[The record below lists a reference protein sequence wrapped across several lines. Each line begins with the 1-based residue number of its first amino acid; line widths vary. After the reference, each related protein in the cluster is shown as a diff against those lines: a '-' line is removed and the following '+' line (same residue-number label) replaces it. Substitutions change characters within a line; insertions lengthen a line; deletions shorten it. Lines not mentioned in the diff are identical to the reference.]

1 MAIVTNIKID
11 ILGQRVKYAP
21 ITLSSGDKNAYA
33 LELEFY
39 KGTEPFDITG
49 YSLSVIGKPKG
60 ALTPIPDIGE
70 VKEGKGYYLIKP
82 SMYQNQ
88 GELELEIILTDQHGM
103 FFVAGVLVFTVR
115 GGLSAGYQLNE
126 DEKDL
131 TVLRDLIQKSQAAIY
146 SALSSAEYAKIQAD
160 MVSGTKMPS
169 EKAYGDYYSISQFEP
184 KVWYRLDGQDE
195 VLGINLTNEESYTEG
210 LLVIFSQSDGNYTKY
225 SGYCFLGAHIYT
237 TALTVDSHETE
248 FSMQNLTWRQVS
260 GDYTDIL
267 DKKVDK
273 VAGKGLSTN
282 DYTNQEKEK
291 LSQISPGATKAE
303 KSSINGNIKINGV
316 ETTVYTLPSNIPEE
330 HLSQNSSNP
339 VVSTKSGC
347 ILALGDVQK
356 NTGARS
362 LVIEGRTIEEPCKNL
377 IPDESLNFIM
387 GWESDENSV
396 VTISQNQT
404 VAEWDSNTATRIQI
418 NNGSSLVKYKFNGGV
433 FTKKGCKYNYKLK
446 IKNNNS
452 QSPVIV
458 TTAYETIELIQP
470 NAYKIINWS
479 YVETLDDVYLEL
491 AFKVQ
496 NASDYIDIYVEDPQI
511 YAYSE
516 KSADNPYKIVGVG
529 ESGNIRTTVKSP
541 NLFSYNGTLEGW
553 STDNE
558 AGAIRSVLPDGTLK
572 FVGNGGRAEINPYVR
587 NSIPYLKGQKLF
599 VRGKFKF
606 SDTKNATRIIFNL
619 VATNTNN
626 IIVVDYGTTSSIKPS
641 DFETNTWHTF
651 YNVVTIENDDTF
663 RPSISIN
670 YPDMSTQVDKVLE
683 TKEWEIIDMGMD
695 ESHPDYNLTVEEMN
709 AKYPDFM
716 PYGETVYETTLSTP
730 LHALS
735 DSKKDYVDI
744 TEGKIYKITNKI
756 VCDGSENWGLTLS
769 QPSDNSL
776 ARFGLTRSNFA
787 LQALG
792 NYSHGNWFGG
802 NMFLSRPEGAGVTN
816 TQIVV
821 HIAKARMQGW
831 DDSMTNTQKV
841 DLFKNYLL
849 QQYENNTPIT
859 FIYELQAEK
868 IENITN
874 NNISLFASASNVTT
888 TDALKPNIIIKYNQD
903 INKVVEDLKHTN
915 FSSEEKLKLAG
926 ITDNATR
933 VESSTINGNIKING
947 SEVTVYTHPNTAGNK
962 HLPSGGSSN
971 QFVKY
976 SSNGTGTW
984 SYVYASDIVTT
995 TSKTFVSES
1004 EKAIWNA
1011 KQDAL
1016 GFIPE
1021 NPANKGKAL
1030 GYAPLDEDTK
1040 IPIQYIP
1047 ELNLTADKIKAEG
1060 LAYADFTGTIWDE
1073 YIGDGIYVRYVDIDN
1088 VNSPSEAHLKSI
1100 YFTIRGP
1107 LVNKNLS
1114 FVKFY
1119 KTYEDVLLDGNLVW
1133 EKENA
1138 FLVCDMSTGK
1148 CKLADFY
1155 FYYTNPS
1162 VLGSLEKIKS
1172 SIGKPYGIAPL
1183 NSEGKLPSSFLEK
1196 GREEFYCHLGNTN
1209 LLINNNTPKFIESIS
1224 LSSQGNVL
1232 DIRAADVPTGF
1243 SFKLLNESDE
1253 DVTIFYFGNRTVTV
1267 SIGEVIEFIKLYAG
1281 WYYTFEA
1288 RYPSTSFEYISNKN
1302 KPNGYAGL
1310 DENGKI
1316 SISLLPVEL
1325 VNSSNNTL
1333 DLSSYT
1339 FLAYGDDLS
1348 SDSENVKSYVT
1359 LLNEQYNF
1367 EAVNNYSQKD
1377 ICLTNALEGKQGG
1390 VNFVCENLE
1399 NQGPADII
1407 TMCFGV
1413 NDWYHSVP
1421 LGNIDDEGPDTFY
1434 GAYNKLINE
1443 AKSKNPYADIILL
1456 TPTYR
1461 SKSKKGSGKP
1471 PFYKNGQGLYLFD
1484 YVEAVKKLSE
1494 FHGVYCIDL
1503 FKELGIRESNKKFY
1517 TTDGFH
1523 LNQLAHKKIAKLIGN
1538 TLSKSIL
1545 LKEKNL

>member
-418 NNGSSLVKYKFNGGV
+418 NNGGSLVKYKFNGGV

-470 NAYKIINWS
+470 NAYKIIDWS
-479 YVETLDDVYLEL
+479 YVETMDDVYLEL

-516 KSADNPYKIVGVG
+516 KSADNPYKPIGVG
-529 ESGNIRTTVKSP
+529 ESGNIRTIVKTP
-541 NLFSYNGTLEGW
+541 NLISNADFSNGTTNWKIGGGVLSVENGW
-553 STDNE
+553 LKAYHSLTISTSTVVYQDLSMSIPAQTKLFARIKMKVTHTNSRNIQLYLVGTDE
-558 AGAIRSVLPDGTLK
+558 AGT
-572 FVGNGGRAEINPYVR
+572 
-587 NSIPYLKGQKLF
+587 
-599 VRGKFKF
+599 
-606 SDTKNATRIIFNL
+606 DTRLT
-619 VATNTNN
+619 
-626 IIVVDYGTTSSIKPS
+626 
-641 DFETNTWHTF
+641 FETNSSTLEAGKEYVLYGKITTSKDF
-651 YNVVTIENDDTF
+651 AK
-663 RPSISIN
+663 ISYRAQQVFDSGDIALGSTLYIKDCLLIN
-670 YPDMSTQVDKVLE
+670 
-683 TKEWEIIDMGMD
+683 MGSN
-695 ESHPDYNLTVEEMN
+695 ESNPLYNLTADEMN
-709 AKYPDFM
+709 AKYPDFI
-716 PYGETVYETTLSTP
+716 PYGEAVYETTLSAP
-730 LHALS
+730 LYALS

-744 TEGKIYKITNKI
+744 TEGKIYKIANKI
-756 VCDGSENWGLTLS
+756 VCNGSESWSLS
-769 QPSDNSL
+769 STQPSNSTL
-776 ARFGLTRSNFA
+776 AGFGLTVSDISTKAQGF
-787 LQALG
+787 
-792 NYSHGNWFGG
+792 YSHGEWFGE
-802 NMFLSRPEGAGVTN
+802 NMNASRPEGAGVTN

-859 FIYELQAEK
+859 FIYELQAEQ

-874 NNISLFASASNVTT
+874 NNISLFAPASNVTT

-1133 EKENA
+1133 EKVNA

-1267 SIGEVIEFIKLYAG
+1267 SIGEVIEFIKLYTG

>member
-516 KSADNPYKIVGVG
+516 KSADNPYKPIGVG
-529 ESGNIRTTVKSP
+529 ESGNITTIVKSP
-541 NLFSYNGTLEGW
+541 NLIPNADFSNGTTNWKIGGGVLSVENGW
-553 STDNE
+553 LKAYHSLTTNPSTVVLQDLSMSIPAQTKLFARIKMKVTHTNSSYIRLYLAGTDE
-558 AGAIRSVLPDGTLK
+558 AGTDTSLTFEKNSSTLEAGKEYVLYG
-572 FVGNGGRAEINPYVR
+572 
-587 NSIPYLKGQKLF
+587 
-599 VRGKFKF
+599 
-606 SDTKNATRIIFNL
+606 II
-619 VATNTNN
+619 
-626 IIVVDYGTTSSIKPS
+626 TTSKDFAKISYRAQQVFDSGDIALGSSLYIK
-641 DFETNTWHTF
+641 DCLL
-651 YNVVTIENDDTF
+651 
-663 RPSISIN
+663 IN
-670 YPDMSTQVDKVLE
+670 
-683 TKEWEIIDMGMD
+683 MGSN
-695 ESHPDYNLTVEEMN
+695 ESNPLYNLTADEMN

-716 PYGETVYETTLSTP
+716 PYGETIYETTLSTP
-730 LHALS
+730 LYALS

-756 VCDGSENWGLTLS
+756 VCDGSENWGLTSS

-776 ARFGLTRSNFA
+776 ARFGLTRSDFA

-792 NYSHGNWFGG
+792 IYSHGDWFGS
-802 NMFLSRPEGAGVTN
+802 NMFLSRPEGAGVTS

-831 DDSMTNTQKV
+831 DDSMTNAQKV

-859 FIYELQAEK
+859 FIYELQAEQ

-874 NNISLFASASNVTT
+874 NNISLFAPASNVTT

-1267 SIGEVIEFIKLYAG
+1267 SIGEVIEFIKLYTG

>member
-470 NAYKIINWS
+470 NAYKIIDWS
-479 YVETLDDVYLEL
+479 YVETMDDVYLEL

-496 NASDYIDIYVEDPQI
+496 DASDYIDIYVEDPQI

-516 KSADNPYKIVGVG
+516 KSADNPYKPIGVG
-529 ESGNIRTTVKSP
+529 ESGNIRTIVKTP
-541 NLFSYNGTLEGW
+541 NLISNADFSNGTTNWKIGGGVLSVENGW
-553 STDNE
+553 LKAYHSLTISTSTVVYQDLSMSIPAQTKLFARIKMKVTHTNSRNIQLYLVGTDE
-558 AGAIRSVLPDGTLK
+558 AGT
-572 FVGNGGRAEINPYVR
+572 
-587 NSIPYLKGQKLF
+587 
-599 VRGKFKF
+599 
-606 SDTKNATRIIFNL
+606 DTRLT
-619 VATNTNN
+619 
-626 IIVVDYGTTSSIKPS
+626 
-641 DFETNTWHTF
+641 FETNSSTLEAGKEYVLYGKITTSKDF
-651 YNVVTIENDDTF
+651 AK
-663 RPSISIN
+663 ISYRAQQVFDSGDIALGSTLYIKDCLLIN
-670 YPDMSTQVDKVLE
+670 
-683 TKEWEIIDMGMD
+683 MGSN
-695 ESHPDYNLTVEEMN
+695 ESNPLYNLTADEMN
-709 AKYPDFM
+709 AKYPDFI
-716 PYGETVYETTLSTP
+716 PYGEAVYETTLSAP
-730 LHALS
+730 LYALS

-744 TEGKIYKITNKI
+744 TEGKIYKIANKI
-756 VCDGSENWGLTLS
+756 VCNGSESWSLS
-769 QPSDNSL
+769 STQPSNSTL
-776 ARFGLTRSNFA
+776 AGFGLTVSDISTKAQGF
-787 LQALG
+787 
-792 NYSHGNWFGG
+792 YSHGEWFGE
-802 NMFLSRPEGAGVTN
+802 NMNASRPEGAGVTN

-859 FIYELQAEK
+859 FIYELQAEQ

-874 NNISLFASASNVTT
+874 NNISLFAPASNVTT

-1133 EKENA
+1133 EKVNA

-1267 SIGEVIEFIKLYAG
+1267 SIGEVIEFIKLYTG